1 MIRKKL
7 QVKVSERSKWPRET
21 FSKECVLTI
30 RNQHEEGDQVN
41 EGGSKRRRR
50 HLIAIPSSSFSF
62 HLLLLLFL
70 LFNAPV
76 IDKPKCKY
84 ETKLAEK
91 GMVGMADYSSSK
103 FMYNQKVDVGISRSN

>member
-1 MIRKKL
+1 MRDQIGP
-7 QVKVSERSKWPRET
+7 ERLFEGI
-21 FSKECVLTI
+21 CVTI

-84 ETKLAEK
+84 TKLAEK
-91 GMVGMADYSSSK
+91 GMVGMAD
-103 FMYNQKVDVGISRSN
+103 